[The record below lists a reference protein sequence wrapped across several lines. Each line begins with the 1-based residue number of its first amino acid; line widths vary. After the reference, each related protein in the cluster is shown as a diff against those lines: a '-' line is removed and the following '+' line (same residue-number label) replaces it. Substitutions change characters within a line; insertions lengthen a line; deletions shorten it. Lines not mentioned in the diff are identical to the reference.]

1 VTGPVAI
8 VEDHQLLAET
18 LAVTLRG
25 RGLDA
30 DVIELCEPA
39 DLLAAL
45 LERRPQL
52 VVLDLDLGD
61 FGDSTWLIAP
71 LTSDGIRVLVLTGSG
86 NRLRVAVALEQG
98 AIGYQH
104 KTVGF
109 DELVRQIE
117 AAMTCDGVLDSTE
130 YAGLLDA
137 LARARID
144 RSRSLEPFSRLTER
158 ERDTL
163 QALAHGRTVTEI
175 AREWVLSEA
184 TVRTHVRSL
193 LAKLGVPS
201 QLAAVSLALRS
212 GWIDSSARVL
222 DGPPPAH
229 PNRRSTDVVTG

>member
-1 VTGPVAI
+1 MRSVAI

-18 LAVTLRG
+18 LAVALNNRG
-25 RGLDA
+25 VDA
-30 DVIELCEPA
+30 EVVALCEPA

-45 LERRPQL
+45 LEGRPQL

-71 LTSDGIRVLVLTGSG
+71 LAADGIRVLVLTGSG
-86 NRLRVAVALEQG
+86 NRLRIAVALEQG

-109 DELVRQIE
+109 DELVGQIE
-117 AAMTCDGVLDSTE
+117 KATTSDSALDSTAHAE
-130 YAGLLDA
+130 LLDA
-137 LARARID
+137 LAQARID
-144 RSRSLEPFSRLTER
+144 RARLREPFSRLTER

-163 QALAHGRTVTEI
+163 QALAHGRTVSEI
-175 AREWVLSEA
+175 AREWVLAEA

-193 LAKLGVPS
+193 LAKLRVPS

-229 PNRRSTDVVTG
+229 PNRRATDIVTG